1 MFSNALKSF
10 TSNINSNYILS
21 PQPTST
27 SGAWRIHD
35 AKKKSTGHAVSVF
48 IFDRKSL
55 DPPASGSLS
64 LRSSSSSSGL
74 KAVQEEVVERLKRE
88 ASFLAKLRHPAILE
102 LVEPV
107 EETRSGGLQF
117 VTEQVT
123 GSLGHALK
131 EKDEAERNAG
141 RGGRYTVDDG
151 QGGLKRRE
159 VEIDELDIQKGLL
172 QIAKGLEFLH
182 ESAGLTHCNL
192 TPESVYINAKV
203 WRIPTNYFSHKAHI
217 FYSLTGSS
225 LPLLLQQPTVVPIV
239 GLRPL
244 SMH

>member
-10 TSNINSNYILS
+10 TSNISSNYILS
-21 PQPTST
+21 PQPVST

-35 AKKKSTGHAVSVF
+35 AKKKSTGQPVSVF

-55 DPPASGSLS
+55 DPPSSGSSGLS
-64 LRSSSSSSGL
+64 LRSHSSGSSGL
-74 KAVQEEVVERLKRE
+74 KAAHEEVVERLKRE
-88 ASFLAKLRHPAILE
+88 ASSLARLRHPSILE

-123 GSLGHALK
+123 GSLGSALK
-131 EKDEAERNAG
+131 GKDESERSAG
-141 RGGRYTVDDG
+141 RYVIDDG
-151 QGGLKRRE
+151 QGGRKRRE

-182 ESAGLTHCNL
+182 TSAGLTHCNL
-192 TPESVYINAKV
+192 TPEAVFINGKV
-203 WRIPTNYFSHKAHI
+203 
-217 FYSLTGSS
+217 
-225 LPLLLQQPTVVPIV
+225 
-239 GLRPL
+239 
-244 SMH
+244 

>member
-21 PQPTST
+21 PQPIST
-27 SGAWRIHD
+27 TGPWRIHD
-35 AKKKSTGHAVSVF
+35 AKKKSTGQSVSVF

-55 DPPASGSLS
+55 EIPSGGSGGLS
-64 LRSSSSSSGL
+64 LRSAPPGL
-74 KAVQEEVVERLKRE
+74 KVIQDEAVERLKRE
-88 ASFLAKLRHPAILE
+88 ASSLARLRHPSILE

-107 EETRSGGLQF
+107 EVTRSGGLQF

-123 GSLGHALK
+123 GSLGHALRS
-131 EKDEAERNAG
+131 KDDAERNTS
-141 RGGRYTVDDG
+141 RSGRYIVEDG

-159 VEIDELDIQKGLL
+159 VEIDELDIQKGVL

-192 TPESVYINAKV
+192 TPEAVFINAKV
-203 WRIPTNYFSHKAHI
+203 
-217 FYSLTGSS
+217 
-225 LPLLLQQPTVVPIV
+225 
-239 GLRPL
+239 
-244 SMH
+244 